1 MQAENFYITPPEGD
15 SFILFFFPLS
25 PLLSLMWFALAHECE
40 KIHFQVK
47 ACHCLYLALWP
58 TPFLSQRSWELRIMW
73 RGQKMEAN
81 LEFWKFLERHSCPQQ
96 VLCEWEKDIFF
107 LKPLSLWL
115 VCYCSMTWPILAD
128 TAGQISSDP
137 GRPNLVS
144 TLYFYFLLLFITLD
158 KSEYPAPQAQ
168 LSSIWLMEEKG
179 ERDGDHCSL
188 MSSHDFQHHIN
199 ITKSALISPSRFFI
213 SQVA

>member
-1 MQAENFYITPPEGD
+1 MR
-15 SFILFFFPLS
+15 
-25 PLLSLMWFALAHECE
+25 
-40 KIHFQVK
+40 KIH
-47 ACHCLYLALWP
+47 
-58 TPFLSQRSWELRIMW
+58 
-73 RGQKMEAN
+73 
-81 LEFWKFLERHSCPQQ
+81 
-96 VLCEWEKDIFF
+96 FF

-188 MSSHDFQHHIN
+188 MSSRDFQHHIN
-199 ITKSALISPSRFFI
+199 ITKSALISPSRFFYFSSGLDFCYSNCDPQTNSI
-213 SQVA
+213 SIT